1 MANEQ
6 SANSTQS
13 LKRVLTRKDL
23 FSRGGGGQVIGLG
36 IMVMSISALE
46 MTGRSLPFAFWVCG
60 GLRQVHPLQ

>member
-1 MANEQ
+1 MASEQ

-23 FSRGGGGQVIGLG
+23 FSMGGGQVIGLG

-46 MTGRSLPFAFWVCG
+46 MTGRNLPFAYWVCG
-60 GLRQVHPLQ
+60 DLRQVHPLQ

>member
-23 FSRGGGGQVIGLG
+23 FSMGVGQVIGLG

-46 MTGRSLPFAFWVCG
+46 MTGWSLPLAFWVCG

>member
-23 FSRGGGGQVIGLG
+23 FSMGVGQVIGLG
-36 IMVMSISALE
+36 IKVMSISALE
-46 MTGRSLPFAFWVCG
+46 MTGWSLPLAFWVCG

>member
-23 FSRGGGGQVIGLG
+23 FSMGVGQVIGLG

-46 MTGRSLPFAFWVCG
+46 MTGWSLPFAFWVCG

>member
-23 FSRGGGGQVIGLG
+23 FSRGG
-36 IMVMSISALE
+36 E
-46 MTGRSLPFAFWVCG
+46 DR
-60 GLRQVHPLQ
+60 

>member
-23 FSRGGGGQVIGLG
+23 FSRGG
-36 IMVMSISALE
+36 AE
-46 MTGRSLPFAFWVCG
+46 DR
-60 GLRQVHPLQ
+60 